1 MATPLFVPD
10 ANENINLST
19 VSTFACLPRTTRG
32 TPLVLGGDPKAK
44 NFLYTNGNSVI
55 IRDIANPSLCDIY
68 TEHATLTT
76 VAKYS
81 PSGFY
86 IASADQH
93 GKIRIWDTTQKE
105 HILKNEFQPFAGVVK
120 DLAWSADS
128 QRIVAVGEGRERF
141 GHVFA
146 MDTGTSIGEIAGH
159 SKVIN
164 SCDFKP
170 SRPFKIVTGSED
182 TFVGIYEGPPFKF
195 KSQIQ
200 DHSRFVQAIRFSPS
214 GDQFASAGFDGKLF
228 IYNSNDYSK
237 VAELGCPAHKGG
249 IYAIS
254 WSPDGKQLLSASG
267 DKTCKVWD
275 VASATVVT
283 EFVLG
288 SDVLDQQVSCL
299 WQEPYLLS
307 VSLSGFINYLDK
319 NNPSKPMR
327 IIKGHNKSITSMA
340 VSSAD
345 TGDDRTIFTGSHD
358 GYVTHWSSKTGEH
371 NRVEGAQHTNQVQDM
386 FSTKET
392 VYTCGLDDT
401 IRAID
406 LKTNQYSTSFTP
418 IKLSVQPRGLA
429 ALNDSNT
436 IVVAGVNELLVYED
450 SQQKSSLKIK
460 FEASSVDICPIQK
473 DVAIGGLSDNKVHI
487 FTLNN
492 GELAEKKVLDH
503 RGGITAVV
511 YSPDG
516 NYLAAADSN
525 RKIVLYKSDSYALV
539 HDNEWGFHTA
549 KVNCLAWSPNS
560 KALVSGGL
568 DTNLI
573 AWFPDQPAKHFII
586 KHAHPQS
593 QITRVRFINDNM
605 VASTGQDA
613 TVRVWS
619 IEIK

>member
-1 MATPLFVPD
+1 MFT
-10 ANENINLST
+10 S

-32 TPLVLGGDPKAK
+32 TPLVLGGDPKGK
-44 NFLYTNGNSVI
+44 NFLYPNGNSII
-55 IRDIANPSLCDIY
+55 IRDIENPSLCDIY

-93 GKIRIWDTTQKE
+93 GKVRIWDTTQKE
-105 HILKNEFQPFAGVVK
+105 HILKNEFQPFAGIVK
-120 DLAWSADS
+120 DLAWSADN

-159 SKVIN
+159 SKIIN

-170 SRPFKIVTGSED
+170 TRPFKIVTGSED

-195 KSQIQ
+195 KSQLQ
-200 DHSRFVQAIRFSPS
+200 DHNRFVQAIRFSPN

-237 VAELGCPAHKGG
+237 IAELGSPAHKGG

-267 DKTCKVWD
+267 DKTCKLWD
-275 VASATVVT
+275 VASATAIT
-283 EFVLG
+283 EFNMG
-288 SDVLDQQVSCL
+288 NDVLDQQVSCL

-319 NNPSKPMR
+319 NAPNKPLR
-327 IIKGHNKSITSMA
+327 IIKGHNKSITAMA
-340 VSSAD
+340 ATPVDGNGESN
-345 TGDDRTIFTGSHD
+345 ILTGSHD
-358 GYVTHWSSKTGEH
+358 GYVTCWSSKTGNH
-371 NRVEGAQHTNQVQDM
+371 DRVAGTIHTNQVQDM
-386 FSTKET
+386 SISGKT
-392 VYTCGLDDT
+392 VYTCGFDDT
-401 IRAID
+401 IRSID
-406 LKTNQYSTSFTP
+406 MDSKKYSDTATKLTS
-418 IKLSVQPRGLA
+418 QPKGLA
-429 ALNDSNT
+429 ASSSSNLL
-436 IVVAGVNELLVYED
+436 VVASVNELFVYEGH
-450 SQQKSSLKIK
+450 QQKSSLKIK
-460 FEASSVDICPIQK
+460 YEPSSIDVDSTQK
-473 DVAIGGLSDNKVHI
+473 LVAVGGASDNKVHI
-487 FTLNN
+487 LSLEN
-492 GELAEKKVLDH
+492 GQLSETKIMDH
-503 RGGITAVV
+503 RGGVTAVKF
-511 YSPDG
+511 SPDG
-516 NYLAAADSN
+516 KHLAAADGN
-525 RKIVLYKSDSYALV
+525 RKIVLYKTADFTLA
-539 HDNEWGFHTA
+539 HETEWGFHTA

-560 KALVSGGL
+560 QILVSGGL

-573 AWFPDQPAKHFII
+573 AWYPNQPTKHHIV

-593 QITRVRFINDNM
+593 QITRVCFVSDSL

-613 TVRVWS
+613 TVRLWTVAS
-619 IEIK
+619 E

>member
-1 MATPLFVPD
+1 MHQV
-10 ANENINLST
+10 N
-19 VSTFACLPRTTRG
+19 TFACLPRTARG
-32 TPLVLGGDPKAK
+32 TPLVLGGDPKGK
-44 NFLYTNGNSVI
+44 NFLYPNGNSII
-55 IRDIANPSLCDIY
+55 IRDIENPSICDIY

-105 HILKNEFQPFAGVVK
+105 HILKNEFQPFAGNVK

-159 SKVIN
+159 SKIIN

-182 TFVGIYEGPPFKF
+182 TFVSIYEGPPFKF
-195 KSQIQ
+195 KSQLQ
-200 DHSRFVQAIRFSPS
+200 DHNRFVQAIRFSPS
-214 GDQFASAGFDGKLF
+214 GEQFASAGFDGKLF
-228 IYNSNDYSK
+228 VYNSNDYSK
-237 VAELGCPAHKGG
+237 ITELGSPAHKGG

-267 DKTCKVWD
+267 DKSCKIWD
-275 VASATVVT
+275 VATSSVVT
-283 EFVLG
+283 EFILG
-288 SDVLDQQVSCL
+288 NDVLDQQVSCL

-319 NNPSKPMR
+319 SNPSKPLR
-327 IIKGHNKSITSMA
+327 VIKGHNKSITSMT
-340 VSSAD
+340 VSAASES
-345 TGDDRTIFTGSHD
+345 GEDRTIFTGSHD
-358 GYVTHWSSKTGEH
+358 GYITHWSSKTGNH
-371 NRVEGAQHTNQVQDM
+371 DRVSGQQHTNQVQDM
-386 FSTKET
+386 SSTKDL

-406 LKTNQYSTSFTP
+406 LKTNQPSSSFTP
-418 IKLSVQPRGLA
+418 IKLSVQPKGIK
-429 ALNDSNT
+429 ALQDSSL
-436 IVVAGVNELLVYED
+436 IVVAGLNELQVYD
-450 SQQKSSLKIK
+450 GQQLKSALKIK
-460 FEASSVDICPIQK
+460 YEASSVDVTPSK
-473 DVAIGGLSDNKVHI
+473 SEVAIGGLSDSKVHI
-487 FTLNN
+487 YSLAN
-492 GELAEKKVLDH
+492 GQLTETKILDH
-503 RGGITAVV
+503 RGGVTAVK

-516 NYLAAADSN
+516 VYLAAADSN
-525 RKIVLYKSDSYALV
+525 RKIILYKVDGYAPA

-560 KALVSGGL
+560 KILASGGL

-573 AWFPDQPAKHFII
+573 TWYPDQPSKHFII

-593 QITRVRFINDNM
+593 QITRVSFVTDALL
-605 VASTGQDA
+605 ASTGQDA
-613 TVRVWS
+613 TVRIWS
-619 IEIK
+619 IGQK

>member
-1 MATPLFVPD
+1 MFNSV
-10 ANENINLST
+10 N
-19 VSTFACLPRTTRG
+19 TFACLPRTTRG
-32 TPLVLGGDPKAK
+32 TPLVLGGDPKGK

-55 IRDIANPSLCDIY
+55 IRDIANPSICDIY
-68 TEHATLTT
+68 TEHATLTS

-105 HILKNEFQPFAGVVK
+105 HILKNEFQPFAGIVK

-159 SKVIN
+159 SKIIN

-170 SRPFKIVTGSED
+170 SRPFKIITGSED
-182 TFVGIYEGPPFKF
+182 NFVGIYEGPPFKF
-195 KSQIQ
+195 KSQLQ
-200 DHSRFVQAIRFSPS
+200 DHSRFVQAVRFSPS

-228 IYNSNDYSK
+228 IYNSSDNSK
-237 VAELGCPAHKGG
+237 VAELGSPAHKGG

-267 DKTCKVWD
+267 DKTCKIWD
-275 VASATVVT
+275 VAAATVIS
-283 EFVLG
+283 EFNMG

-299 WQEPYLLS
+299 WQESHLLS

-319 NNPSKPMR
+319 NNTSKPLR
-327 IIKGHNKSITSMA
+327 VIKGHNKSITAMT
-340 VSSAD
+340 VCKKGSSSD
-345 TGDDRTIFTGSHD
+345 EKEIFTGSHD
-358 GYVTHWSSKTGEH
+358 GYITHWSSKTGEH
-371 NRVEGAQHTNQVQDM
+371 DRVSGTQHTNQVQDM
-386 FSTKET
+386 SATDDL
-392 VYTCGLDDT
+392 VYTCGFDDT

-406 LKTNQYSTSFTP
+406 LKTNEYSTSFTP
-418 IKLSVQPRGLA
+418 LKLSAQPRGISGLSG
-429 ALNDSNT
+429 SNL
-436 IVVAGVNELLVYED
+436 IVIAGVNELFVYD
-450 SQQKSSLKIK
+450 GQQQKSSIKIK
-460 FEASSVDICPIQK
+460 YEASSVDVHSNKK
-473 DVAIGGLSDNKVHI
+473 DVAVGGASDSKVHI
-487 FTLNN
+487 YTLEN
-492 GELAEKKVLDH
+492 GQLTESKNLDH
-503 RGGITAVV
+503 RGGVTAVK

-516 NYLAAADSN
+516 SYLAAADAN
-525 RKIVLYKSDSYALV
+525 RKVVLYKADGYAPAHDS
-539 HDNEWGFHTA
+539 EWGFHTA

-560 KALVSGGL
+560 KILVSGGL

-573 AWFPDQPAKHFII
+573 AWFPSDANKHYII

-593 QITRVRFINDNM
+593 QITRVAFINENQ

-619 IEIK
+619 IEQK